1 MEIAT
6 IIIKDLKD
14 CTLDERIQLK
24 ETEVNSYKTIIE
36 RRDKQIENYNKL
48 GHVSEFLIQ
57 STNKIRRDLTI
68 AEAELRQLRLGIV
81 LN

>member
-48 GHVSEFLIQ
+48 GHVSTFLIQ

>member
-57 STNKIRRDLTI
+57 STNKIRRDLAI